1 MKKVLST
8 IALVAYFCLGLVY
21 AATASQKEPKQ
32 NPRPPELDKP
42 GEIETTSKPAPN
54 YLFPDNSS
62 KTEAQLIHKENAIGQ
77 LKKELKLRQIN
88 LAQYS
93 EYLENKKQR
102 GGNIIENLQVHPKRL
117 VWVVE
122 IDAPLGIEVPQK
134 NGQVIKFRK
143 SSITIVVD
151 AETGRKFD
159 TDIVETP

>member
-8 IALVAYFCLGLVY
+8 SALVAYFGLGLVY
-21 AATASQKEPKQ
+21 AATASQPEPKQ
-32 NPRPPELDKP
+32 NPRPPELDNP
-42 GEIETTSKPAPN
+42 GEVETTSRPTPN

-62 KTEAQLIHKENAIGQ
+62 KTEAQLIKKENAIGQ
-77 LKKELKLRQIN
+77 LKKELKLKQIK
-88 LAQYS
+88 LAKYS

-102 GGNIIENLQVHPKRL
+102 GGDIIENLQVHPKRL

-122 IDAPLGIEVPQK
+122 IDAPLGVKVPQK
-134 NGQVIKFRK
+134 NGQFVKFRK

-151 AETGRKFD
+151 AETGQKFD

>member
-8 IALVAYFCLGLVY
+8 SALVVCFGLGLVY
-21 AATASQKEPKQ
+21 AATASQQERKQ

-42 GEIETTSKPAPN
+42 GEIETTSKPKPN

-62 KTEAQLIHKENAIGQ
+62 KTEAQLIKKENAIGQ
-77 LKKELKLRQIN
+77 LKKDLKLKQIK
-88 LAQYS
+88 LAKYS

-102 GGNIIENLQVHPKRL
+102 GGDIIENLQIHPKRL

-122 IDAPLGIEVPQK
+122 IDAPLGVEMPQK
-134 NGQVIKFRK
+134 NGHFVKFTK

-151 AETGRKFD
+151 AETGQKFD
-159 TDIVETP
+159 TDIVEIP

>member
-8 IALVAYFCLGLVY
+8 SALVACFGLGLVY
-21 AATASQKEPKQ
+21 AATASQQEPKQ

-42 GEIETTSKPAPN
+42 GEIETISKPKPN

-62 KTEAQLIHKENAIGQ
+62 KTEAQLIKKENAISQ
-77 LKKELKLRQIN
+77 LKKDLKLKQIK
-88 LAQYS
+88 LTKYS

-102 GGNIIENLQVHPKRL
+102 GGDIIENLQVHPKRL

-122 IDAPLGIEVPQK
+122 IDAPLGVRVPQK
-134 NGQVIKFRK
+134 NGQVVKFRK

-151 AETGRKFD
+151 AETGQKFD
-159 TDIVETP
+159 TDIVEIP